1 MKTKLVGQGLLCLS
15 HCVPFGF
22 SVASFLFKNFFKLKC
37 SWHTL
42 VWIVQYSD
50 STFIYN
56 MLATIN
62 IVNTYHCTNLLQ
74 YFVIMYY
81 IYSLCCTLHPHDLFD
96 NWKFVALYPL
106 HLYSSIPSPPSP
118 VATCNG
124 LFLDQV
130 CLTCENTVS
139 CILMMCASYT
149 SIFQ

>member
-1 MKTKLVGQGLLCLS
+1 MGQGLLCLS

-42 VWIVQYSD
+42 VSIVQYSD

-56 MLATIN
+56 MLTTIN

-96 NWKFVALYPL
+96 KWKFVALYPL
-106 HLYSSIPSPPSP
+106 TLFSPSPTAPP
-118 VATCNG
+118 LWQPLVVFCVFMRLFQYW
-124 LFLDQV
+124 LFL
-130 CLTCENTVS
+130 LLFLRFH
-139 CILMMCASYT
+139 I
-149 SIFQ
+149 